1 MSGKNVN
8 QKIRQNISKA
18 SKTTQSVKI
27 TEKKK
32 EPSAFAK
39 HLPWVLVIILFL
51 LLSLIYFPVAYQGKA
66 PQASDIIQWQ
76 GAAKAIVDYNA
87 THKDNAL
94 WTPYMFSGMPAYMIH
109 FPNRYP
115 FLESITKL
123 TDKIINWRIFLLFIG
138 GVGIFLLLRQLK
150 MDSWIAFFAA
160 IAFTFSCHWVGLL
173 EIGHNTKFRA
183 IMYIPW
189 VVWALFRLKGKPNIL
204 NLGLLATFLIT
215 QLRENHPQITYY
227 LYLFIG
233 MFWIYCL
240 VEAVKNKQLKKFGN
254 WTGLLI
260 IAFAITALAVMNPYL
275 STWEYSHYTMRGGT
289 AGLEKSYAQ
298 QWSFPPVEIIS
309 FIIPDF
315 FGGINQNYWGAM
327 PFTQIY
333 NYFGIVV
340 LALGVMALFG
350 KHKKFSLFLWIA
362 SAIFLVLSFGSF
374 TPFISDF
381 FFKYLPMFNK
391 FRVPSMT
398 LIMVQIIGVILAAL
412 GLDTIASLENNSKW
426 QKNLFTAFWVSGA
439 FFILFLILGQSV
451 LKGLPYTNAAEIEQY
466 EKYNALAKLD
476 ELKSLRPGLL
486 YKSGI
491 LSLLLLTVSLG
502 LCYLAS
508 VKKLKKVA
516 LVLLITLVTFI
527 DLYTYTGKHLKD
539 LYPVEEREA
548 RFVTQDFDEFLLA
561 DKDNFRIYPYNMG
574 NFRTAAEW
582 AYYHQTIDG
591 YSAAKLK
598 RYDDVWKIIQGDAK
612 NDGEVYRY
620 LKSVYEE
627 GGAETPTPLLD
638 MLSTKYIIY
647 PDSLPYAF
655 LLNKIKPVFTS
666 YTGANIYQNLTAYP
680 RAWFVDSLSVIPETG
695 ARLQKMRN
703 PYFNPH
709 SLAIVESKIEGVY
722 KPDSC
727 FAQET
732 FFDMHNVK
740 YEVATDKNA
749 FLVLSEVYYPAGWK
763 AFIDGKETAIY
774 PTNHIL
780 RGVIIPPGKHT
791 LEMKFIS
798 ETYRLSLILSLTGL
812 LATVVLL
819 AIGIGWEM
827 KRGREVKRSRGQ
839 EVGR

>member
-1 MSGKNVN
+1 MAAKNVN
-8 QKIRQNISKA
+8 QKIIQNKRKPNIPSTATK
-18 SKTTQSVKI
+18 VKQ
-27 TEKKK
+27 
-32 EPSAFAK
+32 PSAFSK
-39 HLPWVLVIILFL
+39 HLPWILVFILFL

-66 PQASDIIQWQ
+66 PQASDINQWQ
-76 GAAKAIVDYNA
+76 GAAKAIIDYNA

-94 WTPYMFSGMPAYMIH
+94 WTPYMFSGMPTYMIS

-138 GVGIFLLLRQLK
+138 GLGIFLLLRQLK
-150 MDSWIAFFAA
+150 MDPWIAFFAA

-173 EIGHNTKFRA
+173 DIGHNTKFRA
-183 IMYIPW
+183 LMYIPW
-189 VVWALFRLKGKPNIL
+189 VVWALLRLKEKPNML

-233 MFWIYCL
+233 MFWIYGL
-240 VEAVKNKQLKKFGN
+240 IEAIKAKQYKKFGN
-254 WTGLLI
+254 WTGLII
-260 IAFAITALAVMNPYL
+260 IAFVLTAMAVMNPYL

-298 QWSFPPVEIIS
+298 AWSFPPMEIIALL
-309 FIIPDF
+309 IPNF
-315 FGGINQNYWGAM
+315 FGGINEYYWGAM

-350 KHKKFSLFLWIA
+350 KHRKFSLFLWIA
-362 SAIFLVLSFGSF
+362 SAIFMLLSFGSF
-374 TPFISDF
+374 APVLSDF

-398 LIMVQIIGVILAAL
+398 LIMVQFIAVLLAAL

-426 QKNLFTAFWVSGA
+426 QKKLFTAFWVSGVV
-439 FFILFLILGQSV
+439 FILFLILGKSICS
-451 LKGLPYTNAAEIEQY
+451 GLPFTKAEEIARYKEQ
-466 EKYNALAKLD
+466 NALSQLAS
-476 ELKSLRPGLL
+476 LKTMRLNML

-491 LSLLLLTVSLG
+491 MSLLLLTVSIG

-508 VKKLKKVA
+508 VKKIKKVA
-516 LVLLITLVTFI
+516 LILLITLITFI
-527 DLYTYTGKHLKD
+527 DLYIYTGKHLKD
-539 LYPVEEREA
+539 LYPADERAA
-548 RFVTQDFDEFLLA
+548 RFVTQDFDQFLLE
-561 DKDNFRIYPYNMG
+561 DKDNYRIYPFNMG
-574 NFRTAAEW
+574 RVRTAGEW

-598 RYDDVWKIIQGDAK
+598 RYDDIWKLIQGDEK
-612 NDGEVYRY
+612 NDGEFLRY
-620 LKSVYEE
+620 LKGVYAK
-627 GGAETPTPLLD
+627 GGIETPTPILD
-638 MLSTKYIIY
+638 MLATRYIVF
-647 PDSLPYAF
+647 PDSLPYAS
-655 LLNKIKPVFTS
+655 LLNKIKPVFSS

-680 RAWFVDSLSVIPETG
+680 RAWFVDSLSVISDQNR
-695 ARLQKMRN
+695 RLQKMRD
-703 PYFNPH
+703 PYFNPR
-709 SLAIVESKIEGVY
+709 SLAIVESKIEGVS

-727 FAQET
+727 FAKET
-732 FFDMHNVK
+732 LFDMHNVK
-740 YEVATDKNA
+740 YDVATDKNS
-749 FLVLSEVYYPAGWK
+749 FLVVSEIYYPAGWK
-763 AFIDGKETAIY
+763 AFIDGKETEIY
-774 PTNHIL
+774 PVNHIL
-780 RGVIIPPGKHT
+780 RGVKIPAGKHT

-798 ETYRLSLILSLTGL
+798 KTYNLSLILSLTGI

-827 KRGREVKRSRGQ
+827 KKVERS
-839 EVGR
+839 

>member
-1 MSGKNVN
+1 MAGKNVN
-8 QKIRQNISKA
+8 QKIRQNISKT
-18 SKTTQSVKI
+18 SKTMPSAKSTAR
-27 TEKKK
+27 EK

-76 GAAKAIVDYNA
+76 GAAKAIIDYNA

-94 WTPYMFSGMPAYMIH
+94 WTPYMFSGMPSYMIH

-115 FLESITKL
+115 FLENITKL

-150 MDSWIAFFAA
+150 MDPWIAFFSA

-189 VVWALFRLKGKPNIL
+189 VVWALFRLKEKPNIL

-233 MFWIYCL
+233 MFWIYGL
-240 VEAVKNKQLKKFGN
+240 IEAIKTKQLKKFGN

-260 IAFAITALAVMNPYL
+260 IAFAVTALAVMNPYL
-275 STWEYSHYTMRGGT
+275 STWEYSHYTMRGGST
-289 AGLEKSYAQ
+289 GLEKSYAQ

-340 LALGVMALFG
+340 LSLGVIALFG

-374 TPFISDF
+374 TPVISGF

-398 LIMVQIIGVILAAL
+398 LIMVQFIAVILAGL

-426 QKNLFTAFWVSGA
+426 QKKLFTAFWISGVV
-439 FFILFLILGQSV
+439 FILFLILGQSIF
-451 LKGLPYTNAAEIEQY
+451 KGLPYTNAAEIEQY
-466 EKYNALAKLD
+466 QRYNALAKLE
-476 ELKSLRPGLL
+476 ELKSLRPGML

-491 LSLLLLTVSLG
+491 MSLLLLTVSLG
-502 LCYLAS
+502 ICYLAS
-508 VKKLKKVA
+508 AKKLKKVA
-516 LVLLITLVTFI
+516 LVLLITLITFI
-527 DLYTYTGKHLKD
+527 DLYIYTGKHLKD
-539 LYPVEEREA
+539 LYPAEEREA
-548 RFVTQDFDEFLLA
+548 RFVAQDFDEFLLE
-561 DKDNFRIYPYNMG
+561 DKDNYRIYPYNMG
-574 NFRTAAEW
+574 QIRTAGEW

-591 YSAAKLK
+591 YSGAKLK
-598 RYDDVWKIIQGDAK
+598 RYDDVWKIIQGDDK
-612 NDGEVYRY
+612 NYSEFYRY
-620 LKSVYEE
+620 LNGVYEK
-627 GGAETPTPLLD
+627 GGVEIPTPLLD

-666 YTGANIYQNLTAYP
+666 FSGANIYQNLTAYP
-680 RAWFVDSLSVIPETG
+680 RAWFVDSLSVIPETE
-695 ARLQKMRN
+695 ARLQKMRE
-703 PYFNPH
+703 PSFNPR
-709 SLAIVESKIEGVY
+709 SLAIVESKIDGVF

-727 FAQET
+727 FAKET
-732 FFDMHNVK
+732 YFDLHNVK
-740 YEVATDKNA
+740 YDVATDKNA
-749 FLVLSEVYYPAGWK
+749 FLVVSEVYYPAGWK
-763 AFIDGKETAIY
+763 AFIDGKRTEIY
-774 PTNHIL
+774 PVNHIL

-798 ETYRLSLILSLTGL
+798 ETYKLSLTLSLVGI
-812 LATVVLL
+812 LATVLL
-819 AIGIGWEM
+819 LVAGIGWEE
-827 KRGREVKRSRGQ
+827 KKKKLKK
-839 EVGR
+839 